1 MADDLNT
8 GANDNTGAAGGE
20 NVAPE
25 NNGAQTLLGGDP
37 GVQDQKPVEGQTE
50 PKQEDQNPVGAPEAY
65 ADFTFPEGVEIDKAQ
80 LDAAKAQFKEAGYTQ
95 EQAQKA
101 IDLHIKGMQEQQEIF
116 LQERKNWV
124 NEIKADKEFGGDKF
138 DTTVKGAQLALRKF
152 DADGKMVELL
162 ETSGFGDHPGVIK
175 FLARIH
181 AAMGED
187 KVFDDRDRAKTDNR
201 PLHERLYGA
210 DGMGPSNPQ

>member
-1 MADDLNT
+1 MAEDT
-8 GANDNTGAAGGE
+8 IITANDNTGADGGE
-20 NVAPE
+20 VKAPE
-25 NNGAQTLLGGDP
+25 QTGADTLLGGDP
-37 GVQDQKPVEGQTE
+37 TQERKAEVQEEQKPT
-50 PKQEDQNPVGAPEAY
+50 GAPEAY
-65 ADFTFPEGVEIDKAQ
+65 ADFNLPEGIEIDKGV
-80 LDAAKAQFKEAGYTQ
+80 LDGVKAQFKAAGYTQ
-95 EQAQKA
+95 EQAQAA
-101 IDLHIKGMQEQQEIF
+101 IDLHIANQTEQQEVF
-116 LQERKNWV
+116 LQTRKEWV

-181 AAMGED
+181 QAMGED

-210 DGMGPSNPQ
+210 DGMGPTNPQ

>member
-1 MADDLNT
+1 MADELNT
-8 GANDNTGAAGGE
+8 GANDNTGAAVEGAK
-20 NVAPE
+20 APE
-25 NNGAQTLLGGDP
+25 NNGAQTLLGQDP
-37 GVQDQKPVEGQTE
+37 GAQDDKPAGQE
-50 PKQEDQNPVGAPEAY
+50 PKQEDQKPAGAPEAY
-65 ADFTFPEGVEIDKAQ
+65 ADFTLPEGIEIDKAQ
-80 LDAAKAQFKEAGYTQ
+80 LEAAKAQFKEAGYTQ

-101 IDLHIKGMQEQQEIF
+101 IDLHLKGMQEQQEIF
-116 LQERKNWV
+116 VQTRKEWV

-152 DADGKMVELL
+152 DPDGSMVGLL
-162 ETSGFGDHPGVIK
+162 ETSGFGDNPGVIK

-187 KVFDDRDRAKTDNR
+187 QVFSDRDNTKTDKR

>member
-1 MADDLNT
+1 MADEQIT
-8 GANDNTGAAGGE
+8 GANDNTGATGE
-20 NVAPE
+20 GTTAPE
-25 NNGAQTLLGGDP
+25 NTGAQTLLGGDP
-37 GVQDQKPVEGQTE
+37 GAQDTKPEGQDTKPE
-50 PKQEDQNPVGAPEAY
+50 EQRPVVPEEY
-65 ADFTFPEGVEIDKAQ
+65 ADFTFPEGIEIDKAQ

-101 IDLHIKGMQEQQEIF
+101 IDLYIKSMQEQQELF

-138 DTTVKGAQLALRKF
+138 DATVKGAQLALRKF

-181 AAMGED
+181 AALSED
-187 KVFDDRDRAKTDNR
+187 KVFDDRERGGKTDNR
-201 PLHERLYGA
+201 PLAERLYGK
-210 DGMGPSNPQ
+210 DGMGPANPQ

>member
-37 GVQDQKPVEGQTE
+37 DVQDQKPVEGQTE
-50 PKQEDQNPVGAPEAY
+50 VKAEEHGAPEAY

-80 LDAAKAQFKEAGYTQ
+80 LEAAKAQFKEAGYSQ

-187 KVFDDRDRAKTDNR
+187 KVFDDRDRAKTDSR

>member
-1 MADDLNT
+1 MADELNT

-20 NVAPE
+20 GAAPE
-25 NNGAQTLLGGDP
+25 NTGAQTLLGGDP
-37 GVQDQKPVEGQTE
+37 GVQDQKPVEGQSE
-50 PKQEDQNPVGAPEAY
+50 VKAEEQKPVVPEEY
-65 ADFTFPEGVEIDKAQ
+65 ADFTFPEGIEIDKAQ

-101 IDLHIKGMQEQQEIF
+101 IDLYIKSMQEQQELF

-138 DTTVKGAQLALRKF
+138 DSTVKGAQLALRKF
-152 DADGKMVELL
+152 DGDGQMIQLL

-187 KVFDDRDRAKTDNR
+187 QVFGERQNDKGKSA
-201 PLHERLYGA
+201 PVHERLYGK
-210 DGMGPSNPQ
+210 DGMGPANPQ

>member
-1 MADDLNT
+1 MADELNT

-20 NVAPE
+20 GAAPE
-25 NNGAQTLLGGDP
+25 NTGAQTLLGGDP

-50 PKQEDQNPVGAPEAY
+50 VKAEEQKPVVPEEY
-65 ADFTFPEGVEIDKAQ
+65 ADFTFPEGIEIDKAQ

-101 IDLHIKGMQEQQEIF
+101 IDLYIKSMQEQQELF

-138 DTTVKGAQLALRKF
+138 DATVRGAQLALRKF

-181 AAMGED
+181 AALSED
-187 KVFDDRDRAKTDNR
+187 KVFDDRERGGKIDNR
-201 PLHERLYGA
+201 PLAERLYGK
-210 DGMGPSNPQ
+210 DGMGPTNPQ